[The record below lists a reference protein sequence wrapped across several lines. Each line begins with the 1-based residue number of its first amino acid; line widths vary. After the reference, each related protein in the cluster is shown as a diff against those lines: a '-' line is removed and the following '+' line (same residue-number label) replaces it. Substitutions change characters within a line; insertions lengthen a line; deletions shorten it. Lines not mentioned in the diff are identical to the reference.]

1 MKVQLKFTISQHIRD
16 QVLINSLVDYF
27 KVGLITK
34 SRSTN
39 VFYVSNFKDNNQI
52 IIPFFD
58 KYHLQGTK
66 LLNFLGWCEAAE
78 IIQKKEHLTESGLK
92 NLFLLKEK
100 VQTRKVQTRKQN

>member
-1 MKVQLKFTISQHIRD
+1 VKVQLKFTITQHTRD

-27 KVGLITK
+27 KGGLITK

-39 VFYVSNFKDNNQI
+39 VFYISNLKDINQI

-66 LLNFLGWCEAAE
+66 FLDFLGWCEAAR

-92 NLFLLKEK
+92 NLYLLKEK
-100 VQTRKVQTRKQN
+100 VQARKHH